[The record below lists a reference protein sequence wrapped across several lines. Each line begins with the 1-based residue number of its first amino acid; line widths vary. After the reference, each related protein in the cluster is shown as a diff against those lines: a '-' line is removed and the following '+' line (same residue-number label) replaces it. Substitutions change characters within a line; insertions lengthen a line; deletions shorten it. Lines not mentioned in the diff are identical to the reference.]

1 MARRSRPSGGPT
13 AAERTAEYYQQVAD
27 ALIEQIERGTA
38 PWTQAWTAGEPLRRL
53 PANVKTGKAYR
64 GGNSVWLASVAER
77 SGYGDHRWGTFKQV
91 KEVGGQVCRGE
102 RGSQILYWDWEK
114 RRVARDRNGKPVLD
128 EQGQPAYETRP
139 REVPFVYRYTVFNA
153 EQCDGLPAR
162 VADERPRNWNP
173 LEEAERVLQATGA
186 RITHDGQ
193 DRAYYD
199 LRRDRITLPYREQF
213 PNPPTYYQAALH
225 ELGHWTG
232 HPDRL
237 NRATLLKGIVEGP
250 YSQQYAQEELRAEIS
265 SMMSGDRLQIGHD
278 PARSASYVNHWV
290 KALRDDPREIYRAAQ
305 DAQQISDYVLGRARE
320 RDPDRDGEREP
331 QRPRERGLEGTR
343 EASRNAAPPPALPEP
358 DRGEQYR
365 LFQRAWSGPGR

>member
-1 MARRSRPSGGPT
+1 MATRRRPSGGPT
-13 AAERTAEYYQQVAD
+13 SAERTEEYYRKVAD

-38 PWTQAWTAGEPLRRL
+38 PWTQGWTAGESQRRL

-91 KEVGGQVCRGE
+91 KEVGGQLCRGE

-114 RRVARDRNGKPVLD
+114 RRAARNRNGKPVLD
-128 EQGQPAYETRP
+128 EKGQPVYETRR

-162 VADERPRNWNP
+162 SADERPRNWNP
-173 LEEAERVLQATGA
+173 VEEAERVLQATGA

-213 PNPPTYYQAALH
+213 PNSPTYYQAALH

-237 NRATLLKGIVEGP
+237 NRATLLEGIVEGP
-250 YSQQYAQEELRAEIS
+250 YSKQYAKEELRAEIS
-265 SMMSGDRLQIGHD
+265 SMMSGDRLQLGHD

-305 DAQQISDYVLGRARE
+305 DAQEISDYVLGRARE
-320 RDPDRDGEREP
+320 RDPDRDSERQP
-331 QRPRERGLEGTR
+331 QRPRQPGLEETR
-343 EASRNAAPPPALPEP
+343 AVGRDAAVPPPLPEP
-358 DRGEQYR
+358 DRGGQYR